1 MKDDDGP
8 ESGEAGTPPEETGRR
23 EALPL
28 RITAGRTQLGSRGD
42 GSSGPAPAPDRMMEL
57 VYSENRERREAVE
70 ATDSE
75 LALRARG
82 GDMVSFEAL
91 VVRKTPAVV
100 SVARRIVGDGE
111 DARDVAQLVF
121 LRVWEQISRYD
132 EKFSFN
138 TWLYR
143 IATNLSIDFLRST
156 RSRERAHGATLHL
169 VRLREEMTGSQTTNA
184 VEDAELTRLFQ
195 TVSSRLTGKQKAVFV
210 LKEMED
216 RDTKEIARILECGES
231 TVRNHL
237 FNARRIL
244 RREIAKICPGLLERR
259 RS

>member
-8 ESGEAGTPPEETGRR
+8 ESGEAGPPPEETGRR
-23 EALPL
+23 DTLPL
-28 RITAGRTQLGSRGD
+28 RITAGRTQEGCGD
-42 GSSGPAPAPDRMMEL
+42 RFQPAPAAVQRTMEL

-132 EKFSFN
+132 ERFSFN

-195 TVSSRLTGKQKAVFV
+195 AVSSRLTGKQKAVFV

-216 RDTKEIARILECGES
+216 RDTKEIARILKCGES

>member
-1 MKDDDGP
+1 MKDDELPRTGETEGP
-8 ESGEAGTPPEETGRR
+8 AEETGRR
-23 EALPL
+23 EAFPL
-28 RITAGRTQLGSRGD
+28 RITAGRTS
-42 GSSGPAPAPDRMMEL
+42 PEKTMEL
-57 VYSENRERREAVE
+57 VYSESRDRREAAE
-70 ATDSE
+70 LSDTE
-75 LALRARG
+75 LAVRARE

-100 SVARRIVGDGE
+100 SVARRVVGDGE

-132 EKFSFN
+132 EKYSFN

-143 IATNLSIDFLRST
+143 IATNLSIDFLRSS

-169 VRLREEMTGSQTTNA
+169 VRLREEMTGLEATNA
-184 VEDAELTRLFQ
+184 VEDGERARLFQ
-195 TVSSRLTGKQKAVFV
+195 MVAGRLTGKQKAVFV

-216 RDTKEIARILECGES
+216 RDTKEIASILNCGES

>member
-1 MKDDDGP
+1 
-8 ESGEAGTPPEETGRR
+8 
-23 EALPL
+23 
-28 RITAGRTQLGSRGD
+28 
-42 GSSGPAPAPDRMMEL
+42 MEL
-57 VYSENRERREAVE
+57 VYSESRDRQEAAE
-70 ATDSE
+70 LPDRE

-82 GDMVSFEAL
+82 GDAVAFETL
-91 VVRKTPAVV
+91 VTRKTPVVV

-121 LRVWEQISRYD
+121 LRVWEQLARYD
-132 EKFSFN
+132 EKYSFN

-143 IATNLSIDFLRST
+143 ITTNLSIDFLRSS
-156 RSRERAHGATLHL
+156 RSREKAHGATLHL
-169 VRLREEMTGSQTTNA
+169 VRLREEMTGAQTTHA
-184 VEDAELTRLFQ
+184 LESGELARLFEM
-195 TVSSRLTGKQKAVFV
+195 VSGRLTGKQKAVFV

-216 RDTKEIARILECGES
+216 CDTKEIARILACGES

-244 RREIAKICPGLLERR
+244 RRELARICPGLLQGR

>member
-1 MKDDDGP
+1 MLRGQ
-8 ESGEAGTPPEETGRR
+8 ALRACTRR
-23 EALPL
+23 
-28 RITAGRTQLGSRGD
+28 TDMT
-42 GSSGPAPAPDRMMEL
+42 MEL
-57 VYSENRERREAVE
+57 VYSENRDRREAAE
-70 ATDSE
+70 LSDTE
-75 LALRARG
+75 LAVRARG

-100 SVARRIVGDGE
+100 SVARRVVGDGE

-132 EKFSFN
+132 EKYSFN

-143 IATNLSIDFLRST
+143 IATNLSIDFLRSS

-169 VRLREEMTGSQTTNA
+169 VRLREEMTGSEAMNA
-184 VEDAELTRLFQ
+184 VEDGEVARLFQ
-195 TVSSRLTGKQKAVFV
+195 VVAARLTGKQKAVFV

-216 RDTKEIARILECGES
+216 RDTKEIASILNCGES

-244 RREIAKICPGLLERR
+244 RREIAKICPGLLDGR

>member
-1 MKDDDGP
+1 
-8 ESGEAGTPPEETGRR
+8 
-23 EALPL
+23 
-28 RITAGRTQLGSRGD
+28 
-42 GSSGPAPAPDRMMEL
+42 MEL
-57 VYSENRERREAVE
+57 VYSESRDRQEAVE
-70 ATDSE
+70 LPDRE

-82 GDMVSFEAL
+82 GDAVAFETL
-91 VVRKTPAVV
+91 VTRKTPAVV

-121 LRVWEQISRYD
+121 LRVWEQLARYD

-143 IATNLSIDFLRST
+143 ITTNLSIDFLRST
-156 RSRERAHGATLHL
+156 RSREKAHGATLHL
-169 VRLREEMTGSQTTNA
+169 VRMREERTGSETTHA
-184 VEDAELTRLFQ
+184 LEASELARLFEM
-195 TVSSRLTGKQKAVFV
+195 VSSRLTGKQKAVFV

-216 RDTKEIARILECGES
+216 CDTREIARILACGES

-244 RREIAKICPGLLERR
+244 RRELARICPGFLDGR

>member
-1 MKDDDGP
+1 
-8 ESGEAGTPPEETGRR
+8 
-23 EALPL
+23 
-28 RITAGRTQLGSRGD
+28 
-42 GSSGPAPAPDRMMEL
+42 MEL
-57 VYSENRERREAVE
+57 VYSESRDRQEAIE
-70 ATDSE
+70 LPDRE

-82 GDMVSFEAL
+82 GDTVAFETL
-91 VVRKTPAVV
+91 VTRKTPAVV

-121 LRVWEQISRYD
+121 LRVWEQLARYD

-143 IATNLSIDFLRST
+143 ITTNLSIDFLRSA

-169 VRLREEMTGSQTTNA
+169 VRMREEMTGSETTHA
-184 VEDAELTRLFQ
+184 LESGELARLFEM
-195 TVSSRLTGKQKAVFV
+195 VSARLTGKQKAVFV

-216 RDTKEIARILECGES
+216 CDTKEIARILACGES

-244 RREIAKICPGLLERR
+244 RRELARICPGFLEGR